1 MEMIVMTNVFIWIM
15 RFTAI
20 PFLIYHGFFFKK
32 ITHFLVTIAR
42 NPRVFHKIFANFY
55 TVHKKE
61 HPERVLPQAFSVMPC
76 YD

>member
-32 ITHFLVTIAR
+32 ITLSCDDCKESPCFSQNLCKFLHCTQKGA
-42 NPRVFHKIFANFY
+42 PQTGAPSSIFGYAM
-55 TVHKKE
+55 
-61 HPERVLPQAFSVMPC
+61 L
-76 YD
+76 